1 MELEEIKRFV
11 TTKQE
16 QYKNI
21 LEIIEYHQNII
32 NNIIKNNK
40 LDNINDLIGRTH
52 IFNSLLDL
60 FREENIKYVT
70 KEKLINYSELSKNKL
85 LKEDEI
91 KLYKGLTDEDIINS
105 TNNGKE
111 KAYIELLEYLNKKEN

>member
-70 KEKLINYSELSKNKL
+70 KEKLINYSELSKNKI

>member
-32 NNIIKNNK
+32 N
-40 LDNINDLIGRTH
+40 
-52 IFNSLLDL
+52 
-60 FREENIKYVT
+60 
-70 KEKLINYSELSKNKL
+70 
-85 LKEDEI
+85 
-91 KLYKGLTDEDIINS
+91 S

-111 KAYIELLEYLNKKEN
+111 KAYIELLKYLNKKEN